1 MNNEELQ
8 RKYEI
13 SLWTLQDSFITVLKP
28 SGLKW
33 EGQGLDPH
41 LVIKDDGD
49 RTLSFKIPM
58 YLRRNGEFVENPI
71 WHNTRNGVLMVNLR
85 KLKVIFNKGTA
96 DEAVFEL
103 VITKVTE
110 SHEGFEKYCE
120 VEAEGLAF
128 HELGKQGYTITL
140 SGQAD
145 VDYDFPEGEYENR
158 INYWCDKVLENSTWT
173 YSVQMDWSS
182 EDGVID
188 DISKPY
194 SQLTQKERDELNA
207 AREAKGLR
215 RRDKIYEDSY
225 VSSWKY
231 NANRDAIVPTEVV
244 DQKEKFRLGTDVQSK
259 VLAFAFGLSAE
270 LSKSLL
276 QARVRESLARLKANG
291 KKLGRPFGAKS
302 RELKLTK
309 YHDKLERMIK
319 RGISKPQIAKKL
331 GVHKCTIYNYLKEIR
346 QSADY

>member
-58 YLRRNGEFVENPI
+58 YLRKNGKFVENPI

-244 DQKEKFRLGTDVQSK
+244 DQKEKFRLVEGSESNRYNLTQSIAEIFQVYCK
-259 VLAFAFGLSAE
+259 YKYYYDENYHIIGREVIFYNNFLQDGGEVLDFTYHYNTQSI
-270 LSKSLL
+270 
-276 QARVRESLARLKANG
+276 
-291 KKLGRPFGAKS
+291 S
-302 RELKLTK
+302 REM
-309 YHDKLERMIK
+309 E
-319 RGISKPQIAKKL
+319 
-331 GVHKCTIYNYLKEIR
+331 
-346 QSADY
+346 